1 MTDDDFFGETR
12 ALPPESAQD
21 AREAAG
27 MTKPSDDALQRRQ
40 RALFCLFANEAGVAL
55 EEDTLFRV
63 TAAMVSMGYAV
74 RPIVTRF

>member
-1 MTDDDFFGETR
+1 
-12 ALPPESAQD
+12 
-21 AREAAG
+21 

-63 TAAMVSMGYAV
+63 TAAMVSLGYAV